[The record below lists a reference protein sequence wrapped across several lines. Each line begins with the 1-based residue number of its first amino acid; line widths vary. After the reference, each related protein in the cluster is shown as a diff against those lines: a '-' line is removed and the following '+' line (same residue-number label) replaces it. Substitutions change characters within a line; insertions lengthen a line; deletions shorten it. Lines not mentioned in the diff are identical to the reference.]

1 MSVNNKQQTAAQ
13 LLIRTLVQRKGA
25 IPLRS
30 IHLGQVLD

>member
-13 LLIRTLVQRKGA
+13 LLIRTLVQQKVA
-25 IPLRS
+25 IRLRS